1 MLTEIVYWIIN
12 MSITASIMGLIVLLI
27 RKIKVIPRRVSVFL
41 WIIPFFRMCVPIA
54 FTSSFSFMNLFS
66 EYVYKPKTVMVS
78 QPLAGVSMSYMNSI
92 GAAKSYAPIVYK
104 TNVLE
109 GVFEVAG
116 IIWLVVTLAV
126 LLAFVMMYVVTMKEI
141 RDAKKVEKGVFISSK
156 TDSPAVYGI
165 FRPKIVLPEK
175 CEGKNREF
183 VLRHEKTHVRRKDNL
198 WRLLGF
204 IAASVHWFNPLSWLF
219 LKAFLADLEL
229 ACDESAVAG
238 LKEKERKEYALS
250 LLGAVRSKNMFVS
263 AFGGAK
269 VRTRIENLVSY
280 KQMTL
285 FSAVCFGLLVA
296 AVIYAL
302 ITNAA

>member
-1 MLTEIVYWIIN
+1 M
-12 MSITASIMGLIVLLI
+12 
-27 RKIKVIPRRVSVFL
+27 
-41 WIIPFFRMCVPIA
+41 
-54 FTSSFSFMNLFS
+54 
-66 EYVYKPKTVMVS
+66 
-78 QPLAGVSMSYMNSI
+78 
-92 GAAKSYAPIVYK
+92 
-104 TNVLE
+104 
-109 GVFEVAG
+109 
-116 IIWLVVTLAV
+116 
-126 LLAFVMMYVVTMKEI
+126 
-141 RDAKKVEKGVFISSK
+141 
-156 TDSPAVYGI
+156 
-165 FRPKIVLPEK
+165 
-175 CEGKNREF
+175 
-183 VLRHEKTHVRRKDNL
+183 
-198 WRLLGF
+198 
-204 IAASVHWFNPLSWLF
+204 
-219 LKAFLADLEL
+219 AFLADLEL